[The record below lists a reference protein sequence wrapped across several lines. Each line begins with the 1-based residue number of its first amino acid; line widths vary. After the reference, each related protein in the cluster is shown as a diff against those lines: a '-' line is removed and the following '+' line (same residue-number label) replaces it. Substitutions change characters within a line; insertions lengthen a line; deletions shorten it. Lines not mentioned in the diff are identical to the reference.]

1 MLKKITVLLV
11 FLFINYIFIA
21 QNVDNY
27 GKPVQ
32 GPAAPGG
39 QQVSFDGYNFPKT
52 KMEERARKK
61 ALRLSLSRK
70 EMQIYLKKENGKKLN
85 FWQSLRYPFIKHR
98 KKKLE
103 KLQAKY
109 KAQSDPAN
117 AQPGYVGDKYNLTI
131 KEKEILERKEKNDS
145 LSAKEL
151 KIYNKAKKKQ
161 ERKEKLVKSFEKKQ
175 FTDEEE
181 AVKNKAKVNIHL
193 LSPEEQ
199 ETLKQIR
206 EKEAYNQKVDKKRIN
221 YQTDSVYNAGGY
233 IPKLPFKYRIKKFL
247 PSFKKNP
254 QKPSSYMR
262 KVNRL
267 QRIYA
272 ITDEEKELIGKYKSG
287 QALSPLQKLKA
298 ERASTKSYNLNE
310 ELKILNKKYYLRYQP
325 KESRKLI
332 RKSLRKKGKK

>member
-1 MLKKITVLLV
+1 MLKKTSIFVV
-11 FLFINYIFIA
+11 FLLINYLFFA
-21 QNVDNY
+21 QNVDNF
-27 GKPVQ
+27 GKPAQ
-32 GPAAPGG
+32 GPTAPGG
-39 QQVSFDGYNFPKT
+39 QQLSFDGFNFPKT
-52 KMEERARKK
+52 KMEEKARKK

-70 EMQIYLKKENGKKLN
+70 EMMIYLKKENGKKLN
-85 FWQSLRYPFIKHR
+85 FWQSIRYPSIKHR

-109 KAQSDPAN
+109 KAQTDPSN

-131 KEKEILERKEKNDS
+131 KEKEIMERKEKNDS

-151 KIYNKAKKKQ
+151 KIYNKAIKKQ
-161 ERKEKLVKSFEKKQ
+161 EKKEKLLKSFEKKS
-175 FTDEEE
+175 FTDQEE
-181 AVKNKAKVNIHL
+181 AVKNKAKINVHL
-193 LSPEEQ
+193 LSPEEK

-233 IPKLPFKYRIKKFL
+233 IPKLPFKYRIKKLL

-272 ITDEEKELIGKYKSG
+272 ITEEDKELIGQYKSG
-287 QALSPLQKLKA
+287 QALTPIQKLKA

-332 RKSLRKKGKK
+332 KKSLRKKSKK